1 MRESVVY
8 QSIVAESMRK
18 GEQQGLE
25 RGLKLGLQQGLQQGL
40 QRGEQR
46 GESPLILRILNR
58 RFGVLPNGLVER
70 VRHLG
75 TIQLASLGEA
85 LLDFEQL
92 SEVEDWLG
100 EIGHG

>member
-25 RGLKLGLQQGLQQGL
+25 RGLKLGLQ
-40 QRGEQR
+40 RGEQR
-46 GESPLILRILNR
+46 GESPLILRILTR

-70 VRHLG
+70 VRQLG
-75 TIQLASLGEA
+75 TIQLESLGEA